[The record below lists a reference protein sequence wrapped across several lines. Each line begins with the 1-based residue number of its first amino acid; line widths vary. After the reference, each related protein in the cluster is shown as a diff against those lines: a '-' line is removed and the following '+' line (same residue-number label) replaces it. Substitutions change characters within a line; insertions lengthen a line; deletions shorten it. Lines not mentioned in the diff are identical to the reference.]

1 MKVSNLSD
9 NNVKISL
16 APNMSQFT
24 VDSGFLFVKKDN
36 RLFKMST
43 AADIAELSRVF
54 DILKQRKKLVEITNL
69 LSDFKKKDVIDLLR
83 SLYNLN
89 LIQIEEQ
96 VTSGQKGTDRG
107 LSNKGAPYIKK
118 DTHLLDSKVL
128 LIGEG
133 VLASKLVEHSKVMGL
148 RLETISSSA
157 IIRSSHKILMNV
169 NDVNKSQSRLNGTIL
184 PSNSLFS
191 STSFL
196 NEYDLIIAAQDYS
209 NIIFFETINKICIN
223 KSKPWLRASFDDN
236 MGYLGPLVIPGET
249 SCYNC
254 CELRLV
260 TNSPHY
266 EYILWRYKE
275 RIPQAKLSVPR
286 PFVENLA
293 AICVNDV
300 ITFLTNNYKPQTI
313 DNLLSLDTRQM
324 HLSRHRVIPYPNC
337 PHCDLLGIRKQEQ
350 QMIIPKPN
358 QQNRSNKKSVGSTA
372 STFPDLR
379 SSLSGNELLQEL
391 KEIEDEKTGIVMKS
405 EKLFDPNILGIRFH
419 HFFNVTCSNPLRM
432 KLTEQPSEPMAPSIL
447 LSTDNL
453 IEPSPSGSGY
463 TATEAEIGALME
475 SVERYSSRVVDQSRI
490 MWSSYNRVQ
499 DRAINPLNLVLYTDK
514 QYERVDFKCSRYS
527 ADTEIPWIEG
537 MDLSSGRRVLVPAD
551 FVYYPP
557 FRERPL
563 VLETSNGA
571 AAHTDM
577 VQAVLNGIYEVIER
591 DTFLIM
597 WLNKLSMPILDV
609 RKLPFG
615 FDESVKLMREFDMAV
630 KLVHLVNDTHIP
642 TVMAVCYNK
651 AIDKY
656 PAMVVGTA
664 SNIEPEV
671 ALKKALFEM
680 EFQLIIYLQNPPEQK
695 IIHPNQISASYEH
708 PMFYLNPENRKY
720 WDFMIRSTRRS
731 ELPTLSRRSTKNKF
745 SVLVRIVKL
754 LSKQNHRVIYVD
766 ITPPDIRKLGLS
778 VVKVLI
784 TDFQPLYFRNNARLS
799 FQRLHTVPASLG
811 YNKNA
816 AMQQKELHSA
826 PHPLP

>member
-43 AADIAELSRVF
+43 ATDIAKLSRVF
-54 DILKQRKKLVEITNL
+54 DILKKQKKLVEIINL

-96 VTSGQKGTDRG
+96 VTSGQKVTDRG
-107 LSNKGAPYIKK
+107 LSNKDAPYIKK
-118 DTHLLDSKVL
+118 YTHLPDSKIL

-148 RLETISSSA
+148 HYKTISSSA
-157 IIRSSHKILMNV
+157 IIRLSDKILMNV
-169 NDVNKSQSRLNGTIL
+169 NDVNKSQSSLHGTIMPL
-184 PSNSLFS
+184 NPLLS

-196 NEYDLIIAAQDYS
+196 NEFDLIIAAQDYP

-223 KSKPWLRASFDDN
+223 KRKPWLRASFDDN
-236 MGYLGPLVIPGET
+236 MGYLGPLVIPGKT

-275 RIPQAKLSVPR
+275 RIPQAKLSVPW

-293 AICVNDV
+293 AICVNDA

-313 DNLLSLDTRQM
+313 DNLLLLDTRQM
-324 HLSRHRVIPYPNC
+324 HLSRHRVIQYPNC
-337 PHCDLLGIRKQEQ
+337 PHCNLLGIRKRKQ
-350 QMIIPKPN
+350 QMIIPKPY
-358 QQNRSNKKSVGSTA
+358 QQNRWNKKSA
-372 STFPDLR
+372 FPGLG
-379 SSLSGNELLQEL
+379 SSLSGNGLLQEL

-405 EKLFDPNILGIRFH
+405 EKLFEPNTLGIRFH

-432 KLTEQPSEPMAPSIL
+432 KPMEQPSKPMAPSML
-447 LSTDNL
+447 LSADNL

-499 DRAINPLNLVLYTDK
+499 DRAINPMNLVLYTDK
-514 QYERVDFKCSRYS
+514 QYERGDFKCSRYS
-527 ADTEIPWIEG
+527 ADAEIPWIEG

-597 WLNKLSMPILDV
+597 WLNKLSMPILDL

-615 FDESVKLMREFDMAV
+615 FDESVKLMSELDMAV

-680 EFQLIIYLQNPPEQK
+680 EFQLIIYLQNPPEHK
-695 IIHPNQISASYEH
+695 IIHPNQITASYEH
-708 PMFYLNPENRKY
+708 PMYYLNPENRKY

-731 ELPTLSRRSTKNKF
+731 ELPTLSRRSTKNNL
-745 SVLVRIVKL
+745 SVLLRIVKL

-799 FQRLHTVPASLG
+799 FQRLQTVPASLG
-811 YNKNA
+811 YNKNE
-816 AMQQKELHSA
+816 AMQEKELNSA